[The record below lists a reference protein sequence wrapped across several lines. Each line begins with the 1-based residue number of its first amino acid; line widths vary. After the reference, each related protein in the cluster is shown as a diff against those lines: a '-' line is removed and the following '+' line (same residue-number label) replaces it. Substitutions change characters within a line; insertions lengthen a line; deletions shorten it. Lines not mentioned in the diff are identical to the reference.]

1 MKGNK
6 LKEKVDIYFEENYGK
21 LYEKMENAI
30 AEKFV
35 FENENGKITSLFLKR
50 EIPEKIDGKTYY
62 DLITPYGYGG
72 PVVEFSNNKEKLL
85 EDFEKEFSKYCLENN
100 IVSEFIRFHP
110 IAKNYED
117 FEKMYNAIYMRK
129 TLATNI
135 EDYEDPFQMEFS
147 KSTRKTVKRC
157 LNSGISYR
165 ITERPENLE
174 EFKRIYYMNMER
186 KEATEYYFFEDQ
198 YFSDILKYFKDN
210 VIVVEAIYE
219 DKVVATGL
227 YFVSNNIIHAHL
239 SGTDTE
245 YLELSPAYVLKYA
258 TVIWAK
264 ERGIKLI
271 HYGGGLSNSEE
282 DSLYKFKR
290 KFAQNTDFNF
300 YIGKK
305 IWNQEIYNKL
315 CEIKNVD
322 KNESFFPA
330 YRKS

>member
-1 MKGNK
+1 MEEK
-6 LKEKVDIYFEENYGK
+6 LDIYFEENYGK

-35 FENENGKITSLFLKR
+35 FENENGKVTSLFLKR
-50 EIPEKIDGKTYY
+50 EIPEKVDGKTYY
-62 DLITPYGYGG
+62 DLVTPYGYGG
-72 PVVEFSNNKEKLL
+72 PIVEFSNNKEMLL
-85 EDFEKEFSKYCLENN
+85 EEYEDEFSKYCLENN

-117 FEKMYNAIYMRK
+117 FEKMYNAKYMRK
-129 TLATNI
+129 TLATDI
-135 EDYEDPFQMEFS
+135 ESYDNPFESEFS

-157 LNSGISYR
+157 LNSGITYR
-165 ITERPENLE
+165 ITESPESLE
-174 EFKRIYYMNMER
+174 EFKRIYYLNMER
-186 KEATEYYFFEDQ
+186 KEASEYYFFDDK
-198 YFSDILKYFKDN
+198 YFSDILKYYKDN
-210 VIVVEAIYE
+210 VILVEALYE
-219 DKVVATGL
+219 NKVIATGL

-300 YIGKK
+300 YIGKR
-305 IWNQEIYNKL
+305 IWNQKIYDKL
-315 CEIKNVD
+315 CELKNVD
-322 KNESFFPA
+322 KEDSFFPA
-330 YRKS
+330 YRKH